1 MKEMKNLATPT
12 LSFCERIIVLR
23 NVPAFDERTTLW
35 KIGGCV
41 DVRTFS
47 ATVGKVTAFC
57 NSETYCTLKTGWRE
71 ERNFWK
77 VVAFLELEAFLA
89 ARDSW
94 RVQSLWGVKASWEAF
109 CKVNF

>member
-1 MKEMKNLATPT
+1 MKEMKN
-12 LSFCERIIVLR
+12 FCERIIVLR

-41 DVRTFS
+41 S

>member
-12 LSFCERIIVLR
+12 LSFCERIMALR
-23 NVPAFDERTTLW
+23 NVPAFDERRTL
-35 KIGGCV
+35 CRV

-47 ATVGKVTAFC
+47 AAAEKMTA
-57 NSETYCTLKTGWRE
+57 SYDPKTYWTLKTGWRE
-71 ERNFWK
+71 EKNFWN
-77 VVAFLELEAFLA
+77 VLASLELEAFLV

-94 RVQSLWGVKASWEAF
+94 RVQSLWDVKASWEAF